1 MRGLLGCFSP
11 VLFSAMNSRVRVR
24 VRICSCK
31 SGGFR
36 LEDGFADRQAVAVCV
51 FGERVG
57 RAMESVAVGVA
68 EC

>member
-1 MRGLLGCFSP
+1 
-11 VLFSAMNSRVRVR
+11 MNSRVRVR